1 MSRMERKESVLK
13 KLEELNIKYELISH
27 PPIPTIEEAMVYWK
41 DLKGIHCKNLFMR
54 NHKGDKHY
62 LILFDAQMQIAIH
75 DLEKILKQGKL
86 SFASPQR
93 MEKYLAVEPGSV
105 SPFGLINDQKH
116 EVIVFID
123 KKIVGTENL
132 TFHPNDNRYSI
143 SISNDS
149 LFKFLEHQTNK
160 YEILDLY

>member
-1 MSRMERKESVLK
+1 MFNQIIQVLLPQ

-93 MEKYLAVEPGSV
+93 MEKYLGVEPDVAKV
-105 SPFGLINDQKH
+105 SASFAR
-116 EVIVFID
+116 
-123 KKIVGTENL
+123 L
-132 TFHPNDNRYSI
+132 TSFPTALKSDTSPPCI
-143 SISNDS
+143 TAIPAES
-149 LFKFLEHQTNK
+149 
-160 YEILDLY
+160 